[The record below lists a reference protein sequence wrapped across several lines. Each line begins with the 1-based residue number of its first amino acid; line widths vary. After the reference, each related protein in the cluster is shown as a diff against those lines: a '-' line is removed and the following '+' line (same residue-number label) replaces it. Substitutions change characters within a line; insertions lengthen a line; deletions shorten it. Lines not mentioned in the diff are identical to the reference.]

1 MNEEYEVMETEEN
14 EVYESE
20 KDYSS
25 LLGAGVLVAGGAL
38 AYKGGE
44 ILVKKAVI
52 PLAKKAKAHIPFL
65 NKKEEPDAEAPAETE
80 VEVITEE
87 EK

>member
-14 EVYESE
+14 EVYEGS
-20 KDYSS
+20 KDHSG
-25 LLGAGVLVAGGAL
+25 LVGGLVLATGGAL

-44 ILVKKAVI
+44 VLVKKAII
-52 PLAKKAKAHIPFL
+52 PGAKWLKKKLPIF
-65 NKKEEPDAEAPAETE
+65 NKKEEPGAEAQAETE
-80 VEVITEE
+80 VEVVE

>member
-1 MNEEYEVMETEEN
+1 MNEEYEVMETEET
-14 EVYESE
+14 EVYEGG

-25 LLGAGVLVAGGAL
+25 LVGAGVLVAGGAL

-52 PLAKKAKAHIPFL
+52 PGAKWLKGKIPFL

-80 VEVITEE
+80 VEVVE